1 MSNKDEEEPLVDG
14 VDVKANGLHAN
25 IFKLK
30 AAAKDAINRAQ
41 VIKET
46 STGPAQD
53 TALAGLPALTQKSI
67 IRAAID
73 NERVTE
79 DDEDPELWSK
89 IPNTGWVPYTREGSA
104 CAVIGDNYYVFGG
117 IGGYRGPK
125 DNGGR
130 HNDICVFDTKR
141 PKRGWKKI
149 RLTDRDQFK
158 PAPRSGHSM
167 TVVGKKIYI
176 FGGEGSYNGFN
187 KRTTYNDMI
196 AFNSEAMHWETVPM
210 FGGPPF
216 ALLPSSRR
224 GHSATLIVTKDNRQQ
239 LLLIGG
245 AGPDRMF
252 MQDVYL
258 NDIQLFDIKTC
269 RWTEVDASGTRP
281 SPRAFHTANLVQ
293 PEGKIYIYGGLAPD
307 VFPTKDAPRVKQ
319 ITGCKPP
326 SSIFADQT
334 VYTLDP
340 STMRWA
346 KPAITGQGPGPR
358 HGHTAVVSPV
368 RPYCIYMFG
377 GRHSHRKPDNQIYIL
392 DTHKKHWLTA
402 KTRGTPPKPRYS
414 HVAAGVGNKM
424 LVFGGSGFSTYCSA
438 DINVLSLRVLRKPP
452 PPAKTDA
459 MKAPVIIR
467 SKGGRALS
475 RRSWK
480 TRPATSPPRT
490 MRNNPNPR
498 ATSAPAPAGY
508 NL

>member
-1 MSNKDEEEPLVDG
+1 MDPSEDPVDG
-14 VDVKANGLHAN
+14 KDVVASDTAANM
-25 IFKLK
+25 FKFK
-30 AAAKDAINRAQ
+30 AAAKDAFNRSKT
-41 VIKET
+41 IKAT
-46 STGPAQD
+46 MRGPAVEKIEK
-53 TALAGLPALTQKSI
+53 GLPALMKSGLL
-67 IRAAID
+67 AKAID

-79 DDEDPELWSK
+79 KGGAPELWSK
-89 IPNTGWVPYTREGSA
+89 MPNSGWVPYTREGSA
-104 CAVIGDNYYVFGG
+104 SVVLGDNFYVFGG

-130 HNDICVFDTKR
+130 HNDICVFNTKR
-141 PKRGWKKI
+141 SERGWVKV

-187 KRTTYNDMI
+187 KRTTYNDMV
-196 AFNSEAMHWETVPM
+196 AFNTEAMCWETVPM

-224 GHSATLIVTKDNRQQ
+224 GHSATLFETKSGSQH

-258 NDIQLFDIKTC
+258 NDIQSFDIKTC
-269 RWTEVDASGTRP
+269 RWTEVEATGDRP
-281 SPRAFHTANLVQ
+281 SPRAFHTANFVQ
-293 PEGKIYIYGGLAPD
+293 PEGVIYVYGGLAPD
-307 VFPTKDAPRVKQ
+307 VFPTKSGPRVKQ
-319 ITGCKPP
+319 IKGCKPP
-326 SSIFADQT
+326 SSIFADSF

-340 STMRWA
+340 FKMRWS
-346 KPAITGQGPGPR
+346 KPLIKGQGPGPR

-392 DTHKKHWLTA
+392 DTHQKQWSCPQ
-402 KTRGTPPKPRYS
+402 TRGAPPKPRYS
-414 HVAAGVGNKM
+414 HVSAAVGNKM

-438 DINVLSLRVLRKPP
+438 EIHVLSLRVLEKPP
-452 PPAKTDA
+452 PPAKTDE
-459 MKAPVIIR
+459 MKAPVVIR
-467 SKGGRALS
+467 SRGGRAAS
-475 RRSWK
+475 RRGHR
-480 TRPATSPPRT
+480 RPSTSPSRGT
-490 MRNNPNPR
+490 NR
-498 ATSAPAPAGY
+498 SAFSGTY
-508 NL
+508 